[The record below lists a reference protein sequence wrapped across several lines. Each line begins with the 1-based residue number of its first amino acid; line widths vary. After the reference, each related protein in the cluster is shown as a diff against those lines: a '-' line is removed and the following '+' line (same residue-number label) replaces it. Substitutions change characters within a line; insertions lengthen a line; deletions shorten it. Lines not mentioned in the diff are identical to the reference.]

1 MKKRILSIVSSM
13 AVLCCMLV
21 VSAGTV
27 AEAASEEP
35 IMVDGSYLTTEDSS
49 TGKSSDDLT
58 RGKHMMTGECSIS
71 KAGVGRIYCFGA
83 TTANHEV
90 DDLAVI
96 VYVDRY
102 NEETEE
108 WWQVD
113 WFMEE
118 IHDDYFV
125 YASKS
130 IMVDRGYYY
139 RVHADHLVRKGEDP
153 VEETF
158 STTNGIFVP

>member
-1 MKKRILSIVSSM
+1 MRKRILSIVSSM

-27 AEAASEEP
+27 AEAAEREP

-49 TGKSSDDLT
+49 TGKSSGDLA

-83 TTANHEV
+83 TTANHDV
-90 DDLAVI
+90 DQLAVV
-96 VYVDRY
+96 VYVDQY
-102 NEETEE
+102 DEETG
-108 WWQVD
+108 D
-113 WFMEE
+113 WLQIDAWAEVLE
-118 IHDDYFV
+118 DDYFV
-125 YASKS
+125 YTSKS

-139 RVHADHLVRKGEDP
+139 RVHADHIVRKGDDP
-153 VEETF
+153 TEETF
-158 STTNGIFVP
+158 SATNGIFIP

>member
-1 MKKRILSIVSSM
+1 MRKRILSIVSSM

-27 AEAASEEP
+27 VEAAAEEP

-49 TGKSSDDLT
+49 TGKSSDGLEK
-58 RGKHMMTGECSIS
+58 GIHMMDGECSIS
-71 KAGVGRIYCFGA
+71 KAGIGRIYCFGA

-96 VYVDRY
+96 VYVDQY
-102 NEETEE
+102 NEETGK
-108 WWQVD
+108 WGQVD

-118 IHDDYFV
+118 IQDDYFV

-139 RVHADHLVRKGEDP
+139 RVHADHLVREGEDP

-158 STTNGIFVP
+158 STTNGIFIP

>member
-27 AEAASEEP
+27 VKAAAEEP

-49 TGKSSDDLT
+49 TGKSSDDIA

-71 KAGVGRIYCFGA
+71 KAGIGRIYCFGA

-90 DDLAVI
+90 DRLGVI
-96 VYVDRY
+96 VYVDQY
-102 NEETEE
+102 NEETGE
-108 WWQVD
+108 WGQVD

-118 IHDDYFV
+118 IENDYFV

-139 RVHADHLVRKGEDP
+139 RVHADHYVVKGDDP
-153 VEETF
+153 PEETF
-158 STTNGIFVP
+158 SYTNGIFIP